1 MDRGEINHMRKI
13 ILLITTLILFSSC
26 DLFVSP
32 EKEEELPEYIPEV
45 VWKLETNVRYPSL
58 PGKQYNRYFYTFESG
73 EKGGKISK
81 IDLETGTVVWTTEE
95 GLYSIDTY
103 PIKCGNYI
111 FICSIYNDN
120 KSIYNK
126 IHCFSEATGEKL
138 ATIKLTDSENWEEIA
153 DIYPYAKQF
162 DSYNDEY
169 IYWINNA
176 TYETCED
183 GIYKLD
189 ITKID
194 FEKDSL
200 EQQIVEPELVFEDI
214 YYSFPA
220 ENENPEEMIYIKSN
234 TSFGTKLKPAHIY
247 ALNMETREVEWETV
261 TDKIQGMNLNPLYYV
276 NDEKNGLKDRL
287 YCLDQ
292 QIGCYDAKT
301 GEVIWE
307 RFQTDEDLQKEH
319 RLGGDH
325 DAGVFY
331 SDGRFYYTT
340 EDTCNT
346 SWYPEKLRNN
356 ILCIDAKTGKYLWSY
371 ATDGSLGSRPIVA
384 NGKVF
389 VTTYHRGLYV
399 FDAKSGKLLG
409 VDKTKFTY
417 GDERNGIHNGNVLFF
432 DFHKNDGFGT
442 LYCIKP

>member
-26 DLFVSP
+26 DLFVNS
-32 EKEEELPEYIPEV
+32 EKEGELSDYKSEV
-45 VWKLETNVRYPSL
+45 IWKLETNVRYPSL

-81 IDLETGTVVWTTEE
+81 IDLENGTVVWTTEE

-103 PIKCGNYI
+103 PIKCRNYI

-153 DIYPYAKQF
+153 DIYPTLQQF

-176 TYETCED
+176 SNKTCNN
-183 GIYKLD
+183 GIYKID
-189 ITKID
+189 INKINFSNNPTEEQIIEAEYIFD
-194 FEKDSL
+194 KKCFDSL
-200 EQQIVEPELVFEDI
+200 NDEKSGNIV
-214 YYSFPA
+214 YAKTYS
-220 ENENPEEMIYIKSN
+220 
-234 TSFGTKLKPAHIY
+234 SFGNHIKPIYFY
-247 ALNMETREVEWETV
+247 ALNMETNELLWEYE
-261 TDKIQGMNLNPLYYV
+261 TDKINGINLNSLYYV
-276 NDEKNGLKDRL
+276 NDSESGLKDRL
-287 YCLDQ
+287 YCFDR

-417 GDERNGIHNGNVLFF
+417 GHERNGIYNGNVLFF
-432 DFHKNDGFGT
+432 DYHKNDGFGT